1 MKVAMIQMA
10 GGSGDKEKDIAL
22 ACEHLRQAKEQGRS
36 LEEEG
41 AEITVRFGFSENYQ
55 LR

>member
-1 MKVAMIQMA
+1 MA
-10 GGSGDKEKDIAL
+10 ASSIYKMV
-22 ACEHLRQAKEQGRS
+22 RQAKEQGRS